1 MVHIFLWHVNFDF
14 NFLVEKG
21 AEQGL
26 PETHIL
32 TASKRSIYVKI
43 SPLIPTFKDFGDNF
57 KGIFFQE
64 RT

>member
-1 MVHIFLWHVNFDF
+1 MLNILYQKTNYRSLIHIFLWHVNFDF

-32 TASKRSIYVKI
+32 TASKKVY
-43 SPLIPTFKDFGDNF
+43 LCKDFSSNTHF
-57 KGIFFQE
+57 
-64 RT
+64 